1 MAGYLLATFY
11 ATMVAA
17 GLIVEFLF
25 RGLGLTRT
33 ERNAKVEMASVHW
46 NYTTVLNIIFLTVA
60 AVLAWRYFRKGGG
73 ITMLRMMNKPAPAGQ
88 EAAAHS
94 H

>member
-1 MAGYLLATFY
+1 
-11 ATMVAA
+11 MVAA

-25 RGLGLTRT
+25 QGLGLIRT
-33 ERNAKVEMASVHW
+33 ERNAKVEMASVHL
-46 NYTTVLNIIFLTVA
+46 NYTTVLNIIFLAVA

-73 ITMLRMMNKPAPAGQ
+73 IAMLRMMNKPATSGQ
-88 EAAAHS
+88 QAPAHS